1 MEDNCK
7 TYSPFKL
14 NCWKH
19 HAGFIEKQIKQIKNK
34 EELKSITSFLLKIGE
49 SRMDLYLGK
58 LTPSEITGIMKKFL
72 TRNKNFE
79 YESYKQ
85 WLFSKGKE
93 YMIITLPDKS
103 TWTLRIGDQEEN
115 YIHIHPGRYSL
126 HTIRVRALTLKT
138 AICVMAYLNIH
149 KNFSPDLEL
158 INNVRKEFLN
168 AAPLKAL
175 YLTSGL
181 GRLLNVFNSYEH
193 TYKISMF

>member
-1 MEDNCK
+1 MEENCK

-19 HAGFIEKQIKQIKNK
+19 HAGFIAKQIKQIKNE
-34 EELKSITSFLLKIGE
+34 EELKTLASFLLKIGE
-49 SRMDLYLGK
+49 SQMDLYLGK
-58 LTPSEITGIMKKFL
+58 LTPSEITGFAENFL
-72 TRNKNFE
+72 KENKVFK

-93 YMIITLPDKS
+93 YRLITLTDKS
-103 TWTLRIGDQEEN
+103 TWTLRKGNQKEN

-138 AICVMAYLNIH
+138 AICVMAYLNVH
-149 KNFSPDLEL
+149 KNFSTDLEL

-168 AAPLKAL
+168 SAPVKSLSS
-175 YLTSGL
+175 TSGL
-181 GRLLNVFNSYEH
+181 RRLLNVF
-193 TYKISMF
+193 KRL